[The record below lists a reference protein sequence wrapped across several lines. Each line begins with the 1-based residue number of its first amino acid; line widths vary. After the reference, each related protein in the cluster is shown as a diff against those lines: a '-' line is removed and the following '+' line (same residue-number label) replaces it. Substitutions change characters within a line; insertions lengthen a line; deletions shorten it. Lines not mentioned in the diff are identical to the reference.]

1 MSKFSK
7 PKPTTQVEIDR
18 VIQSA
23 DAIDNGKPAA
33 EDDVRFT
40 MTLTGEMSERVN
52 RARKASGNM
61 PRVIWI
67 RAAIAEKLAREG
79 M

>member
-7 PKPTTQVEIDR
+7 PKPTTQADMDR

-23 DAIDNGKPAA
+23 DAIDNSKSA

-40 MTLTGEMSERVN
+40 MTLTGDMSERVN